1 MDVEVMSEVEKRWR
15 NGTGG
20 ELIRGFLSEVEGS
33 GGHVAWCWLPTAS
46 EGSWGECEPVVWPEQ
61 GVVVRTS
68 FYLRDRPRCSLQ
80 PLEHSGIMVYHC
92 FPGEV
97 VAGVAPSCGPS
108 VRQSESNAPRTALLL
123 VGSNASCLFWDYRHV
138 LDRGI
143 YFSYDVRRDWG
154 I

>member
-68 FYLRDRPRCSLQ
+68 FSSRGRLRCSLQ
-80 PLEHSGIMVYHC
+80 SLEHSRVMVYHC
-92 FPGEV
+92 FL
-97 VAGVAPSCGPS
+97 
-108 VRQSESNAPRTALLL
+108 VRWLQALLL
-123 VGSNASCLFWDYRHV
+123 PVVRLFDSLRVMLIARHF
-138 LDRGI
+138 
-143 YFSYDVRRDWG
+143 YW
-154 I
+154 